1 MAGKKPLFSA
11 NEAEEYF
18 STLLTYYRNT
28 GNDIFKRDNE
38 GRHVSD
44 QIYSAEY
51 QKYLGM
57 QIAMREVLE
66 YFAKFEL
73 GDTAIRQQEAVTKC
87 RDLFDEDGGE
97 ILSNSSEMT
106 LDDAIAHLDNTLSD
120 TGRKWSCESC
130 RQEHVQLRAWL
141 AELREIK
148 QNRNEPLTLDE
159 LRSAYKF
166 GCPVWLVGMEDGD
179 GWVFIHYVDSC
190 SVRYARIGTSE
201 EWCFRTKSYGVR
213 VWAYR
218 QKPEESHQ

>member
-11 NEAEEYF
+11 DAAEEYF

-73 GDTAIRQQEAVTKC
+73 GDTALRQQECVGDVNK
-87 RDLFDEDGGE
+87 
-97 ILSNSSEMT
+97 S
-106 LDDAIAHLDNTLSD
+106 
-120 TGRKWSCESC
+120 
-130 RQEHVQLRAWL
+130 
-141 AELREIK
+141 
-148 QNRNEPLTLDE
+148 LTMDE
-159 LRSAYKF
+159 LSERNA
-166 GCPVWLVGMEDGD
+166 PVFLPIKDFPNGGYWCLCENGYIIPPSGHGFMAKERPN
-179 GWVFIHYVDSC
+179 WVF
-190 SVRYARIGTSE
+190 
-201 EWCFRTKSYGVR
+201 
-213 VWAYR
+213 YR
-218 QKPEESHQ
+218 QKPEEGTV

>member
-11 NEAEEYF
+11 DAAEEYF

-73 GDTAIRQQEAVTKC
+73 GDTALRQQEAVTD
-87 RDLFDEDGGE
+87 RHQMTNADRIRSMTDEELVNLHYSGSAHCIASDPTACARHDFIGNLTPCEQCYLKWLQQPAGE
-97 ILSNSSEMT
+97 
-106 LDDAIAHLDNTLSD
+106 
-120 TGRKWSCESC
+120 
-130 RQEHVQLRAWL
+130 
-141 AELREIK
+141 
-148 QNRNEPLTLDE
+148 
-159 LRSAYKF
+159 
-166 GCPVWLVGMEDGD
+166 
-179 GWVFIHYVDSC
+179 
-190 SVRYARIGTSE
+190 E
-201 EWCFRTKSYGVR
+201 E
-213 VWAYR
+213 A
-218 QKPEESHQ
+218 